1 MGTQVSTTSANYG
14 PRGIQVQ
21 TMAEAKALAETVIAS
36 GLAPKGMDKVATVLI
51 AMQMGAELGLPP
63 MASMQNIAVING
75 RPTVWGDAMLAICQT
90 SGVFCF
96 ESFSEE
102 VTGDGEK
109 MVAICTVRRLPKG
122 KPVVRTFSVA
132 DAKRAG
138 LWGKSGPWTQYPSR
152 MLQLRARAFAL
163 RDTFADITR
172 GFMVMEEMRDVELT
186 PVMSPTK
193 SARLTNVRDLI
204 PISAETVT
212 SDGEIIERSDSET
225 PQPAREEFALN
236 GSNE

>member
-1 MGTQVSTTSANYG
+1 MGTQVATTSANYG
-14 PRGIQVQ
+14 PRGIQLQ
-21 TMAEAKALAETVIAS
+21 SMSEAKAMAETVIAS
-36 GLAPKGMDKVATVLI
+36 GLAPKGMEKVATVLI

-96 ESFSEE
+96 ESFTEE
-102 VTGDGEK
+102 ITGEGEK
-109 MVAICTVRRLPKG
+109 MVATCTVRRLPKG

-172 GFMVMEEMRDVELT
+172 GFMVMEEARDIDLT
-186 PVMSPTK
+186 PVMSPAK
-193 SARLTNVRDLI
+193 SARLTQVQDLL
-204 PISAETVT
+204 PAPQETVMP
-212 SDGEIIERSDSET
+212 DGEIIERSDSDT

-236 GSNE
+236 GSAE